1 MTNIQY
7 IKAQTQLPEKAIENT
22 LSLLTKAVLSPS
34 LHAIEKIAL
43 RI

>member
-7 IKAQTQLPEKAIENT
+7 IKAQTQLPEKVIENT
-22 LSLLTKAVLSPS
+22 LSLLTEGCTL